1 MSVPMPPDEPQAQE
15 TVEVEITADAP
26 RDAEHWAK
34 LVSTLDVTNAPEG
47 AVNINVT
54 GKSLV
59 SPIQGFGKMW
69 QKTYKV
75 PLEGSDVTP
84 VEVIK
89 EWKANFPS
97 FWPPRNFFYGGL
109 TGVAPGDVALL
120 NLSMP
125 GRLKLSTGVFVL
137 FADDESFTFMNPQGH
152 MFAGWITFSSY
163 QKAGVTTAQ
172 AQVLIRANDPIYEVA
187 MICGGHRKED
197 RFWKQTLTNLARHFE
212 SSGDVDMQVVC
223 VDKKRQWANAK
234 NVWHNAAIRSGIY
247 MTGAPLRLVAKP
259 FRAPKQQP

>member
-1 MSVPMPPDEPQAQE
+1 MSVPMPPDEPKAQE
-15 TVEVEITADAP
+15 PVGEVETAAAVP

-34 LVSTLDVTNAPEG
+34 LVSTIDVTNAPEG

-75 PLEGSDVTP
+75 PLRGAEASP
-84 VEVIK
+84 EEVIK

-109 TGVAPGDVALL
+109 TGIAPGDVALL

-137 FADDESFTFMNPQGH
+137 
-152 MFAGWITFSSY
+152 
-163 QKAGVTTAQ
+163 
-172 AQVLIRANDPIYEVA
+172 
-187 MICGGHRKED
+187 
-197 RFWKQTLTNLARHFE
+197 
-212 SSGDVDMQVVC
+212 
-223 VDKKRQWANAK
+223 
-234 NVWHNAAIRSGIY
+234 
-247 MTGAPLRLVAKP
+247 
-259 FRAPKQQP
+259 